1 MKKILLSAAAFAVV
15 AVSAVAVAPTTSEAV
30 PAFARQTGA
39 ACLSCHFQRI
49 PKLTAMGRDYKLGAY
64 RDTSGE
70 LLEDDALSLPMAFNG
85 SFLFKAQI
93 RSADNVGG
101 AGDNLGIMYPEEAAL
116 LTGGRLGTNIG
127 AFTEWAGGPLSYKIF
142 TAWDLGGATLG
153 VGLYSSDALGLGWAM
168 QDPSNTIVRNTRAS
182 QFRPGYFRN
191 LMQEGVSGVGAYYAS
206 DAIYVGAAANIPN
219 AGNNPSGDVGFVA
232 LDPSLYARVAVMA
245 ELAGLDAV
253 IGAYYAGGTNNAN
266 NLAAVGGVGAV
277 AAFKQYGLDLQMQG
291 DLGGA
296 SIGIYANA
304 HLKGEN
310 PYVAAQTVATN
321 DTGYFVTSDIAFGH
335 AGVRVGYA
343 SHETANVNTRTTILG
358 AWYSLAQNV
367 ELDLEANINTSAGA
381 TTTVTTLLIE
391 YVY

>member
-49 PKLTAMGRDYKLGAY
+49 PKLTAMGRDFKIGAY

-93 RSADNVGG
+93 RSKNNIGG
-101 AGDNLGIMYPEEAAL
+101 AGDNLGIMYPEEAAI
-116 LTGGRLGTNIG
+116 LTGGRLSANAG
-127 AFTEWAGGPLSYKIF
+127 AFTEWAGGPLSYKLY
-142 TAWDLGGATLG
+142 TAWDLGGGTLG
-153 VGLYSSDALGLGWAM
+153 VGLYSSDALGMGWAM
-168 QDPSNTIVRNTRAS
+168 QDPSNTITRNTRAS

-191 LMQEGVSGVGAYYAS
+191 LMQEGVSGIGAYYAS
-206 DAIYVGAAANIPN
+206 DALYLGAAANIPN
-219 AGNNPSGDVGFVA
+219 AGNNPNGDLGFVA
-232 LDPSLYARVAVMA
+232 LDPSLYLRVAAMT

-253 IGAYYAGGTNNAN
+253 IGAYYAGGTNNGNTATV
-266 NLAAVGGVGAV
+266 LGAAVS
-277 AAFKQYGLDLQMQG
+277 AFKQYGLDLQLQG

-304 HLKGEN
+304 HLKGQN

-335 AGVRVGYA
+335 TGLRVGYA
-343 SHETANVNTRTTILG
+343 SHETGNVKERTTIVG
-358 AWYSLAQNV
+358 AWLSLAQNI
-367 ELDLEANINTSAGA
+367 ELDVEHHQNATGA
-381 TTTVTTLLIE
+381 DQTTLLIE